1 MAKGPREQPGPG
13 PEPRWLVT
21 VITIAIKPQQWHHQ
35 CKAGLPT
42 RPWSPSLRHLHK
54 WERSILS
61 AKRTTAGVQATNC
74 VSKLLQN
81 KKVHM
86 DMAVKICELS
96 QDSGAQASNFETDST
111 WRRNTRRLRN
121 QN

>member
-1 MAKGPREQPGPG
+1 MAKGPRKQPGPE
-13 PEPRWLVT
+13 PEPRWLMT
-21 VITIAIKPQQWHHQ
+21 VVTIAIKPQQRHQ
-35 CKAGLPT
+35 QWTAGLLT

-54 WERSILS
+54 WEQSILS
-61 AKRTTAGVQATNC
+61 AKRKTAGVQATHC

-86 DMAVKICELS
+86 DMAVKICELY
-96 QDSGAQASNFETDST
+96 QDSGAQASDFETDST
-111 WRRNTRRLRN
+111 WRRNIHRLRN